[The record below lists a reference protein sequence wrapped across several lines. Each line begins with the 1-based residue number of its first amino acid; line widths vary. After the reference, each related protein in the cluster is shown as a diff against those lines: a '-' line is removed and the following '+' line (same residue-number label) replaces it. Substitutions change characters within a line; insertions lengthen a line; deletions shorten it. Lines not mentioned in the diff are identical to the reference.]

1 MTLLELETGGMWRGA
16 ALEEG
21 GMCQAAAGRGT
32 GLVWAGAA
40 KSVQCGLGWVAGTQV
55 EGGLGGAILGVILNG
70 LWFCFIMCCILF
82 GRFILLMSLLRLRIK
97 LALVS

>member
-1 MTLLELETGGMWRGA
+1 MK
-16 ALEEG
+16 EEG
-21 GMCQAAAGRGT
+21 CARQPRDRGRG
-32 GLVWAGAA
+32 WAVAA
-40 KSVQCGLGWVAGTQV
+40 ESPQCGLGWVVGSQV

-97 LALVS
+97 LASVS

>member
-1 MTLLELETGGMWRGA
+1 M
-16 ALEEG
+16 
-21 GMCQAAAGRGT
+21 
-32 GLVWAGAA
+32 
-40 KSVQCGLGWVAGTQV
+40 

-97 LALVS
+97 LASVS

>member
-1 MTLLELETGGMWRGA
+1 
-16 ALEEG
+16 
-21 GMCQAAAGRGT
+21 MCQAAAGPGA
-32 GLVWAGAA
+32 GLGWAVAA
-40 KSVQCGLGWVAGTQV
+40 ESPQCGLGWVVGSQV

-97 LALVS
+97 LASVS